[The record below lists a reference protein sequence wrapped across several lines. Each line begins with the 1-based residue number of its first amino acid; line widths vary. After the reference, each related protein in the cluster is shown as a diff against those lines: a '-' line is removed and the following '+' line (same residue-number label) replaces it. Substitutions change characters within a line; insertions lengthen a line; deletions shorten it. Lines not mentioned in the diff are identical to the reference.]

1 MAVEK
6 SIPKKLPRPI
16 TIRAS
21 NALSQSVRKNM
32 RRRCELL
39 WFCFSLVEKVART
52 VKPMTKRSNRNRAIA
67 FDIHLKQQTIL
78 MTEKMMSCGL
88 DVM

>member
-1 MAVEK
+1 MSVEK
-6 SIPKKLPRPI
+6 STPKKLLRPV

-21 NALSQSVRKNM
+21 SALPESARKIM

-39 WFCFSLVEKVART
+39 WFCCSFVEKVART
-52 VKPMTKRSNRNRAIA
+52 FKPMPKRSNRNRAIA
-67 FDIHLKQQTIL
+67 FDSHLKRQTIL

-88 DVM
+88 DVT